1 MPDYQL
7 KIKQV
12 IDYPRCRIYRQF
24 IQSLIEDSSIRV
36 KRTSYLYFY
45 VVLSTHANFRTSYRR
60 LDGFTYTVFPGE
72 WICTQVE
79 IKKWFRCRSSADV
92 LHILDH
98 LQKEPGYINFTILG
112 RGSIIKYTIIGW
124 EKNNAIID
132 HHAPCA
138 KTTGFFFLCFRRL
151 TELTSMGKCAEKD
164 ILLDCWFN
172 AVYNDFRIISS
183 DKAPVVYFRNHS
195 NRPVL
200 SYAELADRWGI
211 SKATVSRVL
220 NKLSE
225 QGHITVISFS
235 GTSGSAIYLNQYA
248 STMFQV
254 SDTMID
260 KQELALTL
268 NLRLPSRLKEDCIVT
283 ENQIIVSE
291 KMASVSKCRLAA
303 ICSHLAKIL
312 AAQGLSC
319 CHCSQAQYKLSLLS
333 LDCNGTTQSQ
343 AENDSETIYNL
354 SICCGRN
361 VGPQYHFLLKI
372 KKIDSITKMEV

>member
-7 KIKQV
+7 EIKQV
-12 IDYPRCRIYRQF
+12 VDYPRCRVYREF
-24 IQSLIEDSSIRV
+24 IHTLMENQSLRV

-45 VVLSTHANFRTSYRR
+45 TVLSSYANFRTSYRR

-72 WICTQVE
+72 WICTQGE
-79 IKKWFRCRSSADV
+79 IKEWFRCRCKADV
-92 LHILDH
+92 LHILEH
-98 LQKEPGYINFTILG
+98 LQKNGYISFAILG
-112 RGSIIKYTIIGW
+112 RGSIIKYTIVDWG
-124 EKNNAIID
+124 KNNAIID

-151 TELTSMGKCAEKD
+151 TELTSMGKCAEMD
-164 ILLDCWFN
+164 ILLDCWFH

-195 NRPVL
+195 NSPVL
-200 SYAELADRWGI
+200 SYAELADRWGV

-235 GTSGSAIYLNQYA
+235 GTSGSAIYLNQYV
-248 STMFQV
+248 STMFQI

-260 KQELALTL
+260 KEELALTL
-268 NLRLPSRLKEDCIVT
+268 NLRLSSHFKENCIVT

-291 KMASVSKCRLAA
+291 EPASVSKYWLAA
-303 ICSHLAKIL
+303 ICSHLARIL
-312 AAQGLSC
+312 AVQGIAC
-319 CHCSQAQYKLSLLS
+319 CHCPQTQYKLSLLS
-333 LDCNGTTQSQ
+333 LGCNGTIQSQ
-343 AENDSETIYNL
+343 AENDSETIYRL
-354 SICCGRN
+354 SICCGQN
-361 VGPQYHFLLKI
+361 SGPQYHFLLKI